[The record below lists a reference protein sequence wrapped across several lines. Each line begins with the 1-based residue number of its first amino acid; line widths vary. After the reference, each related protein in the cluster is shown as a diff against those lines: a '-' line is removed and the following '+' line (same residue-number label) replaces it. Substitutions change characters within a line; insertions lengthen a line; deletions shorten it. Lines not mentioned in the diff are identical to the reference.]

1 MILLLILIK
10 KKRKFGKQI
19 ALRIEISLR
28 SETNWRKRSDS
39 NIKFF
44 RIKLAPLIKRK
55 ISQQPQH
62 NYHEI

>member
-44 RIKLAPLIKRK
+44 FVLLYKYILIKLPL
-55 ISQQPQH
+55 
-62 NYHEI
+62 Y